1 MSLGAACLYSRSL
14 RQASDLYPYLVIVV
28 FRKTLML
35 TRNVID
41 PGYSSISV
49 AKVQANSKTPASLV
63 RSYRGADAISLQNYV
78 TYALEGTF
86 S

>member
-1 MSLGAACLYSRSL
+1 ML
-14 RQASDLYPYLVIVV
+14 
-28 FRKTLML
+28 L

-41 PGYSSISV
+41 PGYSGTLV
-49 AKVQANSKTPASLV
+49 AKVQANLKTPASPV

>member
-1 MSLGAACLYSRSL
+1 
-14 RQASDLYPYLVIVV
+14 
-28 FRKTLML
+28 ML